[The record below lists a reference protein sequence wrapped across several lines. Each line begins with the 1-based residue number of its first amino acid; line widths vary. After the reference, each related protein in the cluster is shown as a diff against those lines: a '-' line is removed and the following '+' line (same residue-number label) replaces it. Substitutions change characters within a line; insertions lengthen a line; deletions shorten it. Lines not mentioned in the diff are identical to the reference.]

1 MPALMIVNLVNAAAL
16 VLVLYITA
24 HFTLGIA
31 IWTLV
36 IGFVSVRT
44 LLQSLRQRRK
54 AAPEIVSRRAILK
67 VVRSSVMFGLI
78 WVYPSMFVLPSV
90 DGGAQVFTAALIT
103 GMICGGAIT
112 LYPIPLAAVSYSG
125 PVTVGALVG
134 MVLASNPVA
143 IGLSVIAA
151 SFFFIFFQVIQ
162 RHAQLFVSEFV
173 AKLDLEESN
182 KSIEK
187 LMAET
192 RTEASEEKR
201 RSEKRLAEAQ
211 KMEAIGQLTGG
222 IAHDFNNLLA
232 VIQGN
237 AELLEELKS
246 GEDAKPMTSAI
257 VHASQRA
264 AELTQRLLAYSRK
277 QPLRP
282 EVIDTRKLV
291 SDMSD
296 VLQRMLGETIVV
308 SVGSR
313 NGAWSALADPGQV
326 EAALLNLGINAR
338 DAMPH
343 GGKLIIEC
351 ANVTLDEDSNID
363 GSEITAGDYVVLSVS
378 DHGVG
383 MSEEV
388 RKRAFEPFFTTKG
401 VGKGSGLGLSMIY
414 GFAQQS
420 GGQATIYSEEGK
432 GTTVKLYL
440 PRAYSETESTV
451 KPKDEAVPRGNGETI
466 LVIEDDPA
474 VRNLAE
480 MMLRNLGYN
489 VICAEDANEAR
500 QIVIGRNEIGLVLSD
515 VILPGGASGPEFAEE
530 LRAGY
535 PKIKVIFMSGYPA
548 EAAKKNGFLGS
559 DSVLLNKPFRVAQ
572 LARAMKEA
580 LR

>member
-1 MPALMIVNLVNAAAL
+1 MTDNILSFWREGALSNFDVLFDNAPIKLHSIDRNGVLLNVSTFWARSLGYSRQEMIGRPSSDFLTEDSKAYAAETALPIFVRDGIIEDVEYEFIKKDGSVMPVLMSA
-16 VLVLYITA
+16 
-24 HFTLGIA
+24 IA
-31 IWTLV
+31 QKGAQGEFDHSIAVMFDISETK
-36 IGFVSVRT
+36 RA
-44 LLQSLRQRRK
+44 QSLLNQRYRM
-54 AAPEIVSRRAILK
+54 E
-67 VVRSSVMFGLI
+67 
-78 WVYPSMFVLPSV
+78 
-90 DGGAQVFTAALIT
+90 
-103 GMICGGAIT
+103 
-112 LYPIPLAAVSYSG
+112 AVG
-125 PVTVGALVG
+125 QLVG
-134 MVLASNPVA
+134 GV
-143 IGLSVIAA
+143 
-151 SFFFIFFQVIQ
+151 
-162 RHAQLFVSEFV
+162 
-173 AKLDLEESN
+173 
-182 KSIEK
+182 
-187 LMAET
+187 
-192 RTEASEEKR
+192 
-201 RSEKRLAEAQ
+201 
-211 KMEAIGQLTGG
+211 
-222 IAHDFNNLLA
+222 AHDFNNLLA